1 MTTDSLPVLLR
12 IREELVA
19 AAARHQVPADATV
32 TGDTR
37 PTVPVPLSN
46 PVPSRPVT
54 QRTGR
59 GRPAWL
65 AAAAVVGLIALGV
78 LIVPSLLP
86 GGQAAPAAYAV
97 QETADGRIHVRVDA
111 DFDQSERLRRELA
124 DRGVDVVVVDIA
136 SHPSLVGTVEFP
148 SHQLPPDGTEIG
160 EGEFWIDPAE
170 FTGQVEML
178 VYRAVQPDERWSQSP
193 SVFNPDEP
201 LGGLPCLSEGPMEAT
216 VLQAAADEL
225 GLTVEWQTLSG
236 NPVTLDLGDTVSLQ
250 PEDRQPD
257 GQVWEAH
264 RVAPDVI
271 QATVLPAAMAQ
282 QEGDLPPPSM
292 GLNTHVEQVE
302 GSAPVCTA
310 ELAARW

>member
-1 MTTDSLPVLLR
+1 M
-12 IREELVA
+12 A
-19 AAARHQVPADATV
+19 
-32 TGDTR
+32 
-37 PTVPVPLSN
+37 
-46 PVPSRPVT
+46 
-54 QRTGR
+54 
-59 GRPAWL
+59 
-65 AAAAVVGLIALGV
+65 LIALGV

-86 GGQAAPAAYAV
+86 GGQASPAAYAV

-136 SHPSLVGTVEFP
+136 SLVGTVEFP
-148 SHQLPPDGTEIG
+148 SHQLPSEGTQIG

-178 VYRAVQPDERWSQSP
+178 VYRAAQPDERWSQSP

-216 VLQAAADEL
+216 VLQAAAAEL

-236 NPVTLDLGDTVSLQ
+236 NPETLATVSLQ

-271 QATVLPAAMAQ
+271 RATVLPAHMAQ
-282 QEGDLPPPSM
+282 QEGDLPPPVDGAEHARRAGRGFGTRVHRGTGRPVVTVPYPLS
-292 GLNTHVEQVE
+292 GP
-302 GSAPVCTA
+302 GSGDGGDGGGVG
-310 ELAARW
+310 RRS